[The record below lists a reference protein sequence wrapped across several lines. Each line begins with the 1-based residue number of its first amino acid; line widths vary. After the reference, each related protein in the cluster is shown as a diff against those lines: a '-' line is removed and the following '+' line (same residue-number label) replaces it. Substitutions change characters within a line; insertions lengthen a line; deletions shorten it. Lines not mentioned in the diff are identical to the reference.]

1 MAGCIY
7 RVGLAMLD
15 LNEPTRVLHRHP
27 AWVFGPAAAYEREG
41 DVPNAVFPC
50 GLVVDEA
57 SGGVRL
63 YYGAADTSI
72 CLATTHLDELVDA
85 VMTATA

>member
-27 AWVFGPAAAYEREG
+27 DWVFGPAAPYEREG
-41 DVPNAVFPC
+41 DIPNAVFPC

-57 SGGVRL
+57 SGDLRL
-63 YYGAADTSI
+63 YYGAADSVT
-72 CLATTHLDELVDA
+72 AAADFETDEIIASLR
-85 VMTATA
+85 